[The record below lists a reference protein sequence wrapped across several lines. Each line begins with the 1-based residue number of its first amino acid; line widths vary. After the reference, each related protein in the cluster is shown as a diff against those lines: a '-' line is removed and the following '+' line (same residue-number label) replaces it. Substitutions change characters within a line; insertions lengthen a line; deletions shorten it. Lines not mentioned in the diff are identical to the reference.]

1 MPDKYRLTRLAEQ
14 DIISIAQYIAK
25 DNVNTAHNFI
35 DEVERICQTL
45 AQMPELG
52 TEVSFIKSQQFQ
64 FFPVGKFQN
73 FLIFYRLIKAKPEIV
88 RVLNRHRDIEVLFE
102 DD

>member
-1 MPDKYRLTRLAEQ
+1 MPNQYRLTRLAEQ
-14 DIISIAQYIAK
+14 DIDSIAQYIAK
-25 DNVNTAHNFI
+25 DSLKAANKFT

-45 AQMPELG
+45 AQMPDLG

-73 FLIFYRLIKAKPEIV
+73 FLIFYRLLQNTPEIV
-88 RVLNRHRDIEVLFE
+88 RVLHRHRNIEDLFE
-102 DD
+102 E

>member
-1 MPDKYRLTRLAEQ
+1 MPNQYRLTRLAEQ
-14 DIISIAQYIAK
+14 DIMLIAQYIAK
-25 DNVNTAHNFI
+25 DSVKAANKFI

-52 TEVSFIKSQQFQ
+52 TEVSFIKSQTFQ

-73 FLIFYRLIKAKPEIV
+73 FLIFYRLIQAEPEIV
-88 RVLNRHRDIEVLFE
+88 RVLHRHRNIEDLFE
-102 DD
+102 ES